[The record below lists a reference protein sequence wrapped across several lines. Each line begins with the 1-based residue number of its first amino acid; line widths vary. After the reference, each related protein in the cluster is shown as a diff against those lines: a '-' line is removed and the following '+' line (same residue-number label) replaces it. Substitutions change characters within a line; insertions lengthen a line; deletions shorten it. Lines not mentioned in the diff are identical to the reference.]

1 MQAFSNQQPPNIQA
15 LFSQFLAQLPAAQI
29 EQLTRKPSDGSIN
42 IRTESRTHLPT
53 KDAGP
58 VINRKDQTMRGW
70 HSAGRYPIPELRPIT
85 VNGRLLWPVAGL
97 RKVLGVAG

>member
-1 MQAFSNQQPPNIQA
+1 MQAFPNQQSPDIQA
-15 LFSQFLAQLPAAQI
+15 LFSQFFAQLSAAQI

-42 IRTESRTHLPT
+42 IRTERRTHLPT
-53 KDAGP
+53 KDAGL
-58 VINRKDQTMRGW
+58 VIHRKGQTMRGW

-97 RKVLGVAG
+97 RKVLGVTA